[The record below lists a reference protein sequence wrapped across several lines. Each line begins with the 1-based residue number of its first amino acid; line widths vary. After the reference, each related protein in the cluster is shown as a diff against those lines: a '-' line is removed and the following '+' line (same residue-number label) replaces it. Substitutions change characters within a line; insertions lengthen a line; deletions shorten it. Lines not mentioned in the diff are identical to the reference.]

1 MVVLEK
7 YDHEIIFYEC
17 FFFTY
22 YLLSRAKCLVQ
33 RQLPIISR
41 LSSTGTNLF
50 VDFFY
55 LGVASS

>member
-1 MVVLEK
+1 MKVVVLEK

-17 FFFTY
+17 FFTY

-41 LSSTGTNLF
+41 LSSAGTNLLST
-50 VDFFY
+50 FFIW
-55 LGVASS
+55 L